1 MRTFGIL
8 ALAASLAATSA
19 QVYQG
24 FNYGSVFTN
33 NAPITEGEY
42 ERLFNTAKQLTGT
55 SGAFTSARLFTTIQA
70 GTPNSPTE
78 AIAAADA
85 TQTKLLLGLFL
96 SATDE
101 QFNNELT
108 ALRSAITQY
117 GQRLVN
123 LVIGIS
129 VGSEDLYRISP
140 TGILNK
146 SNPGEGPD
154 AVVRRINAVK
164 QALAGTVLS
173 GTPVGHVDT
182 WTAYVNSSNAAVI
195 AASDFVG
202 VDAYPYFQNTQA
214 NSIENGESLFFDA
227 YDATVAVAQ
236 GKPVWITETG
246 WPVSGPTE
254 NQAVPSTQNAQTYW
268 DRVGCRVFG
277 QVNTF
282 WYTLQDAFPN
292 TPSPSFGVVGSTL
305 SNTPLY
311 DLSCP
316 QDPSSSSS
324 AGSSTSSS
332 EAVSSATGASNTPPD
347 RETSATPAPEGSGSN
362 GGSSGSTP
370 APEGSGSNGGSSGS
384 TPVENTVPPTVKTV
398 MTYVTVTTCPVT
410 VTSGSETK
418 TSMTI
423 STVSVTSTHGNTL
436 LTVATPPSAPSPLST
451 PGTCPASL
459 AGDFEFPHLIVPV
472 DKNQPNA
479 ALGTSFNGL
488 VTPTVSS
495 LFNFDLPASL
505 EGRTCSLIFLF
516 PTRDQLQTSNYTLSG
531 AGGLNIERL
540 VGPADSATTFNNQPK
555 VNVTVGTVPDLQA
568 GNKYVIGS
576 GGCFAGER
584 IGYKISATGS
594 LDLDYFQDFNPEPIG
609 LYVSVC

>member
-8 ALAASLAATSA
+8 ALAASLTTTSA
-19 QVYQG
+19 QALQG
-24 FNYGSVFTN
+24 FNYGSIFSN
-33 NAPITEGEY
+33 SAPITGGDY

-55 SGAFTSARLFTTIQA
+55 SGGFTSARLFTIIQA

-85 TQTKLLLGLFL
+85 TQTKLLLGIFL
-96 SATDE
+96 SSTDE
-101 QFNNELT
+101 VFNNELT
-108 ALRSAITQY
+108 ALRSAISQY
-117 GQRLVN
+117 GQKLVN
-123 LVIGIS
+123 LVVGIS

-154 AVVRRINAVK
+154 AVVRRINAVR

-173 GTPVGHVDT
+173 GTPIGHVDT

-195 AASDFVG
+195 TACDFIG

-214 NSIENGESLFFDA
+214 NSIDNGESLFFDA

-254 NQAVPSTQNAQTYW
+254 NQAVPSTQNAKTYW
-268 DRVGCRVFG
+268 DRVGCKVFG
-277 QVNTF
+277 KVNTF
-282 WYTLQDAFPN
+282 WYTLQDASPD

-316 QDPSSSSS
+316 QGSSSSS
-324 AGSSTSSS
+324 SSVGSSTPSS
-332 EAVSSATGASNTPPD
+332 EAASSATGASNPPPD
-347 RETSATPAPEGSGSN
+347 RETSATPAP
-362 GGSSGSTP
+362 GGP
-370 APEGSGSNGGSSGS
+370 GSNGGSSGS
-384 TPVENTVPPTVKTV
+384 TPVENTVPPTVQTV
-398 MTYVTVTTCPVT
+398 MTYVTVTTCPVI

-418 TSMTI
+418 TSMTT
-423 STVSVTSTHGNTL
+423 STVSVTSTHANTL
-436 LTVATPPSAPSPLST
+436 LTVASPPSGPSPSST
-451 PGTCPASL
+451 PGACPASL

-472 DKNQPNA
+472 DKNQPDT
-479 ALGTSFNGL
+479 ALGTSYNGL
-488 VTPTVSS
+488 VSPTVSS
-495 LFNFDLPASL
+495 LFNFDFPASL
-505 EGRTCSLIFLF
+505 AGRTCSLVFLF
-516 PTRDQLQTSNYTLSG
+516 PTREKLQTSNYTLSG
-531 AGGLNIERL
+531 SGGLNFERL
-540 VGPADSATTFNNQPK
+540 PLDQPADSATTFNNQPEA
-555 VNVTVGTVPDLQA
+555 NGTVGTIPDLQA
-568 GNKYVIGS
+568 GNNYVIGS
-576 GGCFAGER
+576 GICFAGLR
-584 IGYKISATGS
+584 VGYKVSATGS
-594 LDLDYFQDFNPEPIG
+594 LALDYFQDYNPEPIG